1 MQVSKVKP
9 DFFIVGAPKSAT
21 TALNDYLGQH
31 PDVFMSPV
39 KELHFFGTDLD
50 FLKPARNFSSIP
62 RSPEELRFYL
72 SFFDEALPGQ
82 VLGESSVWYLYSEC
96 AAREIREFNSGAKII
111 IMLRNPVDFLYSL
124 HGQFLWEGNEDIEDF
139 DEALKAEDDRR
150 EGRRI
155 PSRVHFRQGLFYSET
170 ARFVPQVS
178 RYLDIFGQ
186 DRVLILLLDDLA
198 ADPTGVFREVLRFL
212 EIAEDFTPEFRRVN
226 ASKTT
231 RSKSLQD
238 QLMRPNRL
246 VKTLSNAVPRRI
258 RPRVRARLIRA
269 NTKMGQ
275 RPQMDERQ
283 RKELSQFFRSEV
295 LALQDLIKR
304 DLSSWL

>member
-31 PDVFMSPV
+31 PDVFMSPA

-124 HGQFLWEGNEDIEDF
+124 HGQFLWEGNEDIESF
-139 DEALKAEDDRR
+139 REALLAEDDRR
-150 EGRRI
+150 KGCRLPPRM
-155 PSRVHFRQGLFYSET
+155 HFQQGLQYREVAGFSS
-170 ARFVPQVS
+170 QVN
-178 RYLDIFGQ
+178 RYLETFEEDQ
-186 DRVLILLLDDLA
+186 VLITLLDDWASIPAELFA
-198 ADPTGVFREVLRFL
+198 KVTRFL
-212 EIAEDFTPEFRRVN
+212 GVAEDFSPDFRRVN
-226 ASKTT
+226 ASKET
-231 RSKSLQD
+231 RSTRLQD
-238 QLMRPNRL
+238 QLMRPDRL
-246 VKTLSNAVPRRI
+246 VRTLSKAVPRRI

-283 RKELSQFFRSEV
+283 RKELAQFFRSEV